1 MGKSL
6 LKKLSFN
13 GGQNPIEAAKSGCKI
28 YYGPY
33 VHNFNEVY
41 DYLEKNRIAKKVTSY
56 DELANNLVE
65 DLKQPKKIDHDNFR
79 RFRKLI
85 T

>member
-1 MGKSL
+1 MEPS
-6 LKKLSFN
+6 
-13 GGQNPIEAAKSGCKI
+13 KSGCKI

-33 VHNFNEVY
+33 VNNFNEVY

-65 DLKQPKKIDHDNFR
+65 DLKQPKKIDRDNIVELNKFGEKV
-79 RFRKLI
+79 FNNTIKEI
-85 T
+85 EKFV